1 MFFLTT
7 FVPHYLPYMRIA
19 AAIFMSFILLSCSE
33 AKVREYELEVVAEYP
48 HDTDSY
54 TQGLFFYEGQMYEST
69 GVHGKSTF
77 RKVDMET
84 GEALERLNF
93 DKKYFVEGSV
103 VLEDN
108 LYILTWETKTA
119 FIYDAKT
126 LEYKSTWKYPREGWG
141 LTTDGKQL
149 IASDGSA
156 NLFFM
161 NDQFALDRKQLVT
174 VDGRPVRW
182 LNELEYI
189 DGKVWANVYTTD
201 EIVIINPKNGKV
213 EGVVDCRGLLPKKL
227 RTPDTDVLNGIA
239 YNPETKKIYITG
251 KNWPKLYEVRLV
263 EK

>member
-1 MFFLTT
+1 MTT
-7 FVPHYLPYMRIA
+7 FVTYYPYRMRLL
-19 AAIFMSFILLSCSE
+19 AIFILSFTLLSCSE
-33 AKVREYELEVVAEYP
+33 PKVREYKLEVVAEYP

-54 TQGLFFYEGQMYEST
+54 TQGLFFHEGQMYEST

-77 RKVDMET
+77 RKVELET
-84 GEALERLNF
+84 GKALKKLNF

-103 VLEDN
+103 VLGDN

-119 FIYDAKT
+119 FIYDAET
-126 LEYKSTWKYPREGWG
+126 LEYRSTWKYPREGWG
-141 LTTDGKQL
+141 ITTDGKQL

-174 VDGRPVRW
+174 IEGRPVRW

-189 DGKVWANVYTTD
+189 DGKVWANVYTSD
-201 EIVIINPKNGKV
+201 EIVIINPKNGYV
-213 EGVVDCRGLLPKKL
+213 EGVVDCRGLLPKSL
-227 RTPDTDVLNGIA
+227 YGPETDVLNGIA
-239 YNPETKKIYITG
+239 YNPDTKKLYLTG

>member
-1 MFFLTT
+1 MK
-7 FVPHYLPYMRIA
+7 MI
-19 AAIFMSFILLSCSE
+19 AAIFMSLLLLSCTE
-33 AKVREYELEVVAEYP
+33 AKVREYKLEVVAEYP
-48 HDTDSY
+48 HDTESY
-54 TQGLFFYEGQMYEST
+54 TQGLFFHEGQMYEST

-84 GEALERLNF
+84 GIAIQKLNF

-103 VLEDN
+103 VFEDN

-119 FIYDAKT
+119 FIYDAET

-141 LTTDGKQL
+141 ITTDGKQL

-174 VDGRPVRW
+174 FDGRPVRW

-213 EGVVDCRGLLPKKL
+213 EGVVDCRGLLPKNL
-227 RTPDTDVLNGIA
+227 HTSETDVLNGIA
-239 YNPETKKIYITG
+239 YNPDTKKIYLTG

-263 EK
+263 EKK

>member
-1 MFFLTT
+1 
-7 FVPHYLPYMRIA
+7 MRTIA
-19 AAIFMSFILLSCSE
+19 ALIISILLVSCTE
-33 AKVREYELEVVAEYP
+33 AKVREYELEIVAEYP
-48 HDTDSY
+48 HDTESY
-54 TQGLFFYEGQMYEST
+54 TQGLFFHEGQMYEST

-93 DKKYFVEGSV
+93 DKKYFLEGSV
-103 VLEDN
+103 VFGDN
-108 LYILTWETKTA
+108 LYILTWESKLA
-119 FIYDAKT
+119 FIYDAAT

-141 LTTDGKQL
+141 ITTDGKQL

-174 VDGRPVRW
+174 IDGRPVRW

-189 DGKVWANVYTTD
+189 NGKVWANVYTSD

-213 EGVVDCRGLLPKKL
+213 EGVIDCRGLLPKEL
-227 RTPDTDVLNGIA
+227 YTADTDVLNGIA
-239 YNPETKKIYITG
+239 YNPETKKIYLTG
-251 KNWPKLYEVRLV
+251 KNWPKLYEVRIV